1 MIAIQLLKKE
11 LMGRP
16 REFDIDRAVEISLDL
31 FWRNGYN
38 GTSLTNLTNA
48 MGITPPSFYFAFG
61 SKEKLFQLVFNR
73 YVTEHFAFFKEALSQ
88 STARSIVERL
98 LYGFADTFTNGKHPS
113 GCLLIN
119 SSLPCSDDADPIR
132 RKLAEG
138 RDEIRKELCS
148 RLKKAKSSGDL
159 PEEADP
165 SALARYVLMLGWGM
179 AIEAQSGASRKELY
193 RTVIVALDSW
203 PK

>member
-1 MIAIQLLKKE
+1 
-11 LMGRP
+11 MGRP
-16 REFDIDRAVEISLDL
+16 REFDIDRAAELAVDL
-31 FWRNGYN
+31 FWRNGYD
-38 GTSLTNLTNA
+38 GTSLPDLTKA

-61 SKEKLFQLVFNR
+61 SKEKLFQLVFDR
-73 YVTEHFAFFKEALSQ
+73 YVTEHFAFFKEALGQ
-88 STARSIVERL
+88 STARSVVERL
-98 LYGFADTFTNGKHPS
+98 LYGFADTFTNSKHPS

-119 SSLPCSDDADPIR
+119 SSLPCADGADPIR

-138 RDEIRKELCS
+138 REEMRKELCS
-148 RLKKAKSSGDL
+148 RLRKAKSSGDL
-159 PEEADP
+159 PAETDP

-193 RTVIVALDSW
+193 RTINVALDSC